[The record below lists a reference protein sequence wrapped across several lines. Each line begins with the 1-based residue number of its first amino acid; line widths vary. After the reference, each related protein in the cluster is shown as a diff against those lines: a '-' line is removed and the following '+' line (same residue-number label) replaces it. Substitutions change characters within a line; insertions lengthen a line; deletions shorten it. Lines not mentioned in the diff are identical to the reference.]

1 MIART
6 EMHILVGTAVAPLL
20 PVIISV
26 SINPRFMV
34 FYRQLPTLAP
44 NVTVG
49 EEPDL

>member
-1 MIART
+1 MIVRT
-6 EMHILVGTAVAPLL
+6 EMHILVGTAVVPLL

-26 SINPRFMV
+26 SIDQRFMV
-34 FYRQLPTLAP
+34 SYPQVAP